1 LIVSGDDWASK
12 HLQDL
17 YSRESKHNL
26 TGRKICELIE
36 RSIGSPKSFPVATC
50 RASFMDLANKEGIR
64 VPRTAVLENVRDL
77 EARISLL
84 GFPLVLKSD
93 GSSSGEGVKI
103 VHTLSEAKRGLRA
116 LQSPPQLIRVA
127 KRALINRDLR
137 WIRPAFERCRSV
149 VSAQEFI
156 AGRDA
161 TSLAAC
167 WKGEVLAALHFEVI
181 NKQYERGP
189 SSVLRL
195 IENREISDATGRL
208 VRRLNLSGLHGFD
221 FLLEN
226 DTEVPYL
233 IEMNPRATQVGH
245 LALGPG
251 RDLPAALTAA
261 VMGEP
266 IPQTRTITEN
276 STIALFPQEWL
287 RNPQSTFLTSAYHD
301 IPWEEP
307 DLIRDCLRK
316 TRRWNDWRSLEH
328 WIQIFSTHRSS
339 VV

>member
-1 LIVSGDDWASK
+1 M
-12 HLQDL
+12 
-17 YSRESKHNL
+17 N
-26 TGRKICELIE
+26 
-36 RSIGSPKSFPVATC
+36 
-50 RASFMDLANKEGIR
+50 
-64 VPRTAVLENVRDL
+64 
-77 EARISLL
+77 
-84 GFPLVLKSD
+84 
-93 GSSSGEGVKI
+93 
-103 VHTLSEAKRGLRA
+103 
-116 LQSPPQLIRVA
+116 
-127 KRALINRDLR
+127 
-137 WIRPAFERCRSV
+137 
-149 VSAQEFI
+149 AQEFI

-167 WKGEVLAALHFEVI
+167 WKGKVLAALHFVVI

-195 IENREISDATGRL
+195 IENKEINAATERL
-208 VRRLNLSGLHGFD
+208 VRRLKLSGLHGFD

-226 DTEVPYL
+226 NTEKPYL

-251 RDLPAALTAA
+251 RDLPAALSAA
-261 VMGEP
+261 VRGEP
-266 IPQTRTITEN
+266 IPEIQTVTEN

-287 RNPQSTFLTSAYHD
+287 RNPQSTFLSSAYHD
-301 IPWEEP
+301 IPWDEP

-328 WIQIFSTHRSS
+328 WIHIFSTHRSS